1 MQVSSSFALW
11 SLILALPICL
21 YAFYIDMKFKR
32 ISNMTVWALFAVFV
46 VVGLASLPLMDFVWR
61 FANYAVVF
69 AILLLM
75 WMLRQMGAG
84 DVKMAAVG
92 ALFVD
97 RADAGDM
104 MWIAFASLI
113 AATVATLIVRFTPL
127 RKLAPDWAAWR
138 LKPSADGVAV
148 GKGDQMTLPM
158 GTGIGLMLCTYL
170 LLGAFYGQ

>member
-21 YAFYIDMKFKR
+21 YAFYVDMKFKR
-32 ISNMTVWALFAVFV
+32 ISNMTVWALFAVFI

-138 LKPSADGVAV
+138 LKPSTDGVAV

-170 LLGAFYGQ
+170 LLGALYGQ